1 MSNELEKLIQQA
13 KLNEPTDCSGLT
25 KEQWL
30 ETFANQVIDECCG
43 VLFDMHERANSSHN
57 YYGHAVIE
65 LKRYFKINSGNR
77 TILTYFGS

>member
-1 MSNELEKLIQQA
+1 MNERLQKLIQQA

-43 VLFDMHERANSSHN
+43 ILFDMHERVKSSHN

-65 LKRYFKINSGNR
+65 LKRYFNKEN
-77 TILTYFGS
+77 T